1 MKKAFPLLGGS
12 GKVKVQPGERLR
24 QLEPPEDGFVKVRT
38 AAGLEGT
45 VAIDCLGNEKFIIYL
60 LTGSTFKTVI

>member
-1 MKKAFPLLGGS
+1 MKKAHPLLGVS

-24 QLEPPEDGFVKVRT
+24 QLESPEDGFVKVRT

-45 VAIDCLGNEKFIIYL
+45 VAIDCLGNQRFIIYL
-60 LTGSTFKTVI
+60 LTGSSYKTVI

>member
-1 MKKAFPLLGGS
+1 MKKAHPLLGGS

-24 QLEPPEDGFVKVRT
+24 QLESPEDGFVKVRT

-45 VAIDCLGNEKFIIYL
+45 VAINCLGKTRDLSFIC
-60 LTGSTFKTVI
+60 